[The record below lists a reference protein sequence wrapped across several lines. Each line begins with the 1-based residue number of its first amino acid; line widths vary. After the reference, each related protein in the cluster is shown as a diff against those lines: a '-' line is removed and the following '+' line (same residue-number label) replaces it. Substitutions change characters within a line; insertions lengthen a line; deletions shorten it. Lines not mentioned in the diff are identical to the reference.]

1 MPRISSPKDAL
12 DYPRLPDDRFIIWF
26 GNEHPWP
33 DARREMRY
41 LGTARSVMKKYAL
54 LTMFAE
60 NAETFPDL
68 VAAKAFLEK
77 HSIRRGRPYQN
88 AQITTVG
95 EMKVLRGY
103 EPPPDTTPE
112 KSDFE
117 PWAIA
122 RDASTGPEQGGGL
135 ARSTSDR
142 AALRVDDG
150 PEP

>member
-1 MPRISSPKDAL
+1 MYRISSPKAAL

-26 GNEHPWP
+26 GNEHLWP
-33 DARREMRY
+33 DARRETRY

-68 VAAKAFLEK
+68 VTAKAFLEK

-95 EMKVLRGY
+95 EMKVMRGY
-103 EPPPDTTPE
+103 APPPDPAPE
-112 KSDFE
+112 ESGFE
-117 PWAIA
+117 P
-122 RDASTGPEQGGGL
+122 
-135 ARSTSDR
+135 
-142 AALRVDDG
+142 
-150 PEP
+150 